1 MNDLI
6 LALRKTLA
14 TNFALYLKTHMFH
27 WNVQGPNFP
36 EYHEFW
42 SNVYEDLFAQSDM
55 LAEYL
60 RQLGQ
65 PAPGSLSVYSNI
77 SEVKDEE
84 GFPSSQ
90 KMFQQ
95 FLVDNQIMINLYQAL
110 YDAAEATKDHQIS
123 NYAADRLGAHKK
135 HAWMVNSILKA

>member
-27 WNVQGPNFP
+27 WNVEGPNFP
-36 EYHEFW
+36 EYHAFW
-42 SNVYEDLFAQSDM
+42 SGVYEDLYDQTDT

-65 PAPGSLSVYSNI
+65 PAPGSLSVYGQI
-77 SEVKDEE
+77 SDVRDEE
-84 GFPSSQ
+84 GFPSAQ
-90 KMFQQ
+90 GMFAQ
-95 FLVDNQIMINLYQAL
+95 FMIDNATMIRLYEEL
-110 YDAAEATKDHQIS
+110 YHAAEQTHDHQIS

-135 HAWMVNSILKA
+135 HAWMVRSILKA

>member
-1 MNDLI
+1 
-6 LALRKTLA
+6 
-14 TNFALYLKTHMFH
+14 
-27 WNVQGPNFP
+27 
-36 EYHEFW
+36 
-42 SNVYEDLFAQSDM
+42 M